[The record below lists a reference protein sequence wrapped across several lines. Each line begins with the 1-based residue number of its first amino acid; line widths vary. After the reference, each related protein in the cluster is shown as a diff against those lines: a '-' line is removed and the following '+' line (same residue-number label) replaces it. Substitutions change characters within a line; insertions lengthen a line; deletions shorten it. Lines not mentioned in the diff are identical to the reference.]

1 MAVTGITDAMTQYEK
16 MSEIIYMNKPKN
28 SKPYGI
34 KRPDSKNIVGV
45 LSALFLVFVFISQFS

>member
-1 MAVTGITDAMTQYEK
+1 MAVTGITDAMTQYGK
-16 MSEIIYMNKPKN
+16 MTESIYMNKPKN

-45 LSALFLVFVFISQFS
+45 LTALFLAIVFIAQFS